1 MQFGE
6 TIDDLQ
12 QIISVIY
19 EEGINGYLEKK
30 ANIILTNALN

>member
-6 TIDDLQ
+6 TINDLQ

-19 EEGINGYLEKK
+19 EEGIKWIFGKK
-30 ANIILTNALN
+30 GKYYID

>member
-6 TIDDLQ
+6 TINDLQ
-12 QIISVIY
+12 LIISAIY
-19 EEGINGYLEKK
+19 EEGIKWIFGKK